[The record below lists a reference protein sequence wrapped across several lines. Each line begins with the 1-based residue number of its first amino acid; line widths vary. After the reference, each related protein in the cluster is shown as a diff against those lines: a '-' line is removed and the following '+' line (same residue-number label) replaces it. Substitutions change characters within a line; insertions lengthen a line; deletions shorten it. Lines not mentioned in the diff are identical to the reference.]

1 MIKALYNSVV
11 RLKNSNKS
19 AWKYLYKINKVIVNV
34 IYPLTQRWNNSYG
47 LSDNDVIVSLTTYP
61 ARVKTVWITIASLL
75 NQSYKPSKVL
85 LYLSKEQFPNE
96 YDDLPNNLL
105 RLQKR
110 GLEIVFVEDD
120 LKPHKKYFYAFRD
133 YRDKLVI
140 TADDD
145 IFYPE
150 NHIEQFVKAA
160 QEFPNAVICNRSH
173 EISID
178 EEKKCFRLYKYWKN
192 NSTAEPDFLTLPVGC
207 NGVLY
212 KPELFTEDIFSVE
225 NIKNCA
231 LFTDDLWLKAMEIIS
246 GIKAYNYC
254 DSSLIYFDN
263 IFTMNTGLWHL
274 NTDNDTSGNDV
285 AWGKIVEAYP
295 EVEKRLFRTLGC
307 KKD

>member
-11 RLKNSNKS
+11 RLKNDNKS
-19 AWKYLYKINKVIVNV
+19 VWKYLYKINKVIVNV
-34 IYPLTQRWNNSYG
+34 VYPFTQRWNNCYG
-47 LSDNDVIVSLTTYP
+47 LEDNDVIVSLTTYP

-75 NQSYKPSKVL
+75 NQTYKPSKVL

-96 YDDLPNNLL
+96 YGDLPYNLL

-110 GLEIVFVEDD
+110 GLEIVFVDDD
-120 LKPHKKYFYAFRD
+120 LKPHKKYYYAFRD

-173 EISID
+173 EICLD
-178 EEKKCFRLYKYWKN
+178 KEEKTFSPYKCWKN
-192 NSTAEPDFLTLPVGC
+192 NTTEEPDIFTLPVGC

-212 KPELFTEDIFSVE
+212 KPSLFTDEIFSVD
-225 NIKNCA
+225 NIKSCA

-254 DSSLIYFDN
+254 KSSLIYFDN
-263 IFTMNTGLWHL
+263 IFTKNTGLWHV
-274 NTDNDTSGNDV
+274 NADNDTSGNDI
-285 AWGKIVEAYP
+285 AWGKIIEAYP
-295 EVEKRLFRTLGC
+295 EV
-307 KKD
+307 KKKIIDAKENN